1 MFEIEVELSFSAAH
15 YLRGYKGKCETLHG
29 HNWKVKASVNSA
41 GLDELGMVMDFG
53 KLKQN
58 LKAVLD
64 ELDHRNLS
72 EIGYFKKI
80 NPTSENI
87 AKFIFDKLSN
97 TQQVTSNKQ
106 QARSNTLKK
115 VTVWETETSSATYT
129 PQKG

>member
-29 HNWKVKASVNSA
+29 HNWKVKVTLTSLK
-41 GLDELGMVMDFG
+41 LDKVGMVRDFG
-53 KLKQN
+53 ELKKD
-58 LKAVLD
+58 LKEVLD

-97 TQQVTSNKQ
+97 KQ
-106 QARSNTLKK
+106 QATSNTLKK